1 MEQILKHLQ
10 SISQKYPFHKKTIL
24 APSYLDGNAFKKN
37 LTLKGFSAL
46 NFNIT
51 TLFDVARDIYF
62 PVLIKNE
69 WKILDSTI
77 GQILVFDIIKTLSSE
92 EKLSYFKLPLLTPSL
107 AASIFR
113 TIKEIRVSGYSAHN
127 FPQKIQTISPKMK
140 DLFLIMVEYERK
152 LKEERLIDEAELYS
166 LAERLKPKKEEIIY
180 LIPANM
186 PMNEVELRFYKKR
199 IKPKSILLHFSC
211 PEASTAPHSFPI
223 TAYGDS
229 SQSYEEYFYNIL
241 QHRENIDFQ
250 QLPSMALEFIQTY
263 GEYNETREVLR
274 KIIKEEYPFDKV
286 QVFYTTQEP
295 YSQYFY
301 QLSLLYQIPMTFH
314 SGISIKNSCPAQ
326 FLFSLFDWIIDNY
339 SIAKLITLLKYSSL
353 DRNIRSTGRE
363 QKFAS
368 LLRQSPIGWGRER
381 YLPGFD
387 LAIEEREK
395 QINNTSKEKAKEL
408 SDDIQHLFAI
418 KEWIEELFKEIPDQK
433 FEHLISLSRL
443 AGGLLRLVKK
453 YAQKEKGNIDEE
465 AELIIEHKLDALQI
479 DISTQIT
486 INEGLL
492 LIKNLIEQERIN
504 CSTPLPGHLHIAS
517 YKKGIWIDR
526 LYTFL
531 VGMDYQK
538 FPGNS
543 NGETLFLETE
553 IHPFQHLL
561 NNNQKNKIEQ
571 LRLLQLILSRREKIC
586 LSFSGYHTTAQRE
599 QSPANLFFQ
608 LFRFQKKNINLDYSI
623 FYQDLS
629 PARSFIPENSI
640 EILDEGEFFLYFA
653 KQEKMDLQSLYAQK
667 YITFWEGIRA
677 DRIRTGEGFNAYN
690 GNIQV
695 NADITDPRKNRG
707 IVLSAS
713 KLERIAYCPY
723 LYFLLDI
730 LKIKPPKEM
739 AYDPFTWL
747 DPLERGLLLH
757 KIFERFYRILLSSS
771 NGRKVAPSYSQHW
784 NLLKETAE
792 ESLAER
798 RRYLAPPGELVYEV
812 EKKEILE
819 SCQIFLK
826 EEEEIHKRYSN
837 HPLYFE
843 LAFGTR
849 DNEHEILGKIKAIE
863 LKIPDGN
870 RISIQGKIDRVDVLP
885 DGTFLVIDYKT
896 GSSKDYKKKNPFR
909 HGQQI
914 QHALYAMAV
923 EDILAKKEVGYE
935 LKVSESGY
943 YFPTTSGLGNIVL
956 YQQHNREQV
965 LEIINILLDLVT
977 KGNFAMIQKADE
989 LICKDYREIME
1000 QNQVIPVKGTKGE
1013 IYDSEPALEEI
1024 RRLQQFE

>member
-24 APSYLDGNAFKKN
+24 APSYLDGNSFKKN

-250 QLPSMALEFIQTY
+250 QLPSLALEFIQTY

-353 DRNIRSTGRE
+353 DRNIRSTGTE

-408 SDDIQHLFAI
+408 SDDIQHLFTL

-465 AELIIEHKLDALQI
+465 AELIIEHTLDALQI

-486 INEGLL
+486 INESLL

-543 NGETLFLETE
+543 NGETLLLETE

-677 DRIRTGEGFNAYN
+677 DRIRTEGGFNAYN

-798 RRYLAPPGELVYEV
+798 RRYLAPPGELVYEA

-896 GSSKDYKKKNPFR
+896 GSSRDYKKKNPFR

-977 KGNFAMIQKADE
+977 KGNFAMIQKAEE

-1024 RRLQQFE
+1024 KRLQQFE